1 MAHFFQR
8 DGRKRV
14 ELEKKIEEMT
24 SEMEN
29 HRLSIDDHNK
39 VFYEMKKR
47 KDQLQT
53 ERSTL
58 WRNETLV
65 QQNLASSKEEL
76 AKSDQVLRSL
86 AGKPILNGRD
96 SVRQVLDMM
105 SQKGGRLSEIAN
117 MYYGNV
123 IENFDCDKS
132 IYTAV
137 EVTAGNRMF
146 HHIVES
152 DRVGTEILKIMNQE
166 KLPGEVFIHLVF
178 ISQLFT

>member
-1 MAHFFQR
+1 MLLTFIYFSFIYRLGLKEQKRKELYAKQGRGSQFTSRDQRDTWIQNELKSLSKAIKEKNEQIERLQEDLKVFEASWKMSYFTPVYNICLILQR

-39 VFYEMKKR
+39 VFYDMKKR

-53 ERSTL
+53 ERSSL

-76 AKSDQVLRSL
+76 AKSDQV
-86 AGKPILNGRD
+86 
-96 SVRQVLDMM
+96 
-105 SQKGGRLSEIAN
+105 
-117 MYYGNV
+117 
-123 IENFDCDKS
+123 
-132 IYTAV
+132 
-137 EVTAGNRMF
+137 
-146 HHIVES
+146 
-152 DRVGTEILKIMNQE
+152 
-166 KLPGEVFIHLVF
+166 
-178 ISQLFT
+178 

>member
-1 MAHFFQR
+1 MFNPFQ
-8 DGRKRV
+8 
-14 ELEKKIEEMT
+14 
-24 SEMEN
+24 
-29 HRLSIDDHNK
+29 
-39 VFYEMKKR
+39 
-47 KDQLQT
+47 
-53 ERSTL
+53 
-58 WRNETLV
+58 
-65 QQNLASSKEEL
+65 
-76 AKSDQVLRSL
+76 QVLRSL

-96 SVRQVLDMM
+96 SVRQVLESMQ
-105 SQKGGRLSEIAN
+105 QKGGRLAEISN

-166 KLPGEVFIHLVF
+166 KLPGEVSRIIKTITYFSV
-178 ISQLFT
+178 

>member
-1 MAHFFQR
+1 MKR

-53 ERSTL
+53 ERSAL

-76 AKSDQVLRSL
+76 AKSDQVFILIWTL
-86 AGKPILNGRD
+86 KPGPCPYSN
-96 SVRQVLDMM
+96 
-105 SQKGGRLSEIAN
+105 
-117 MYYGNV
+117 
-123 IENFDCDKS
+123 
-132 IYTAV
+132 
-137 EVTAGNRMF
+137 
-146 HHIVES
+146 
-152 DRVGTEILKIMNQE
+152 NQE
-166 KLPGEVFIHLVF
+166 LILTEWCIR
-178 ISQLFT
+178 